1 MPWRV
6 VLKWRI
12 SNPAGFEGGTKVY
25 VNTIDPWELRRRA
38 VAALLEL
45 RAGGAWPPASASV
58 TNASPRMRSCA
69 TRTAMPRP
77 GEPLAAFPFEAL
89 RRTPDIEAP
98 GLVAVD
104 AADRLIL
111 DESASARA
119 DAVAGELVVIGDAYG
134 ALALGAAWD
143 LAARD
148 RRGTG
153 RVRVHQDALMGERAI
168 AANAAGLGLADVIAP
183 SPALDAALVTGARVV
198 LMRLP
203 RSLDALR
210 DIAGLVAERAAPDV
224 AVFAGGRIK
233 HMTRAMNDV
242 LGAFFAR
249 RRDACAAEV
258 ARAHRTLRP
267 RRSGTHAGRST
278 YRRPRAA
285 RLRRHVR
292 RREHRC
298 RHPVAPPH
306 LPDVLPGG
314 GPNDPWLDL
323 ACGNGI
329 IGAWLATRHPSS
341 FVVSSDP
348 SSSAVVGRA
357 RRCGRIVSRTACALS
372 RADALEERP
381 DASASLITLNP
392 PFHSG
397 AAVTDQIAPRL
408 FADAARVLR
417 PGGELWCVWNSP
429 LRYRAALERIV
440 GPTRQV
446 ARDPRFTVTV
456 TTRR

>member
-1 MPWRV
+1 
-6 VLKWRI
+6 
-12 SNPAGFEGGTKVY
+12 
-25 VNTIDPWELRRRA
+25 
-38 VAALLEL
+38 
-45 RAGGAWPPASASV
+45 
-58 TNASPRMRSCA
+58 
-69 TRTAMPRP
+69 MPRP
-77 GEPLAAFPFEAL
+77 GEPLAAFPFATL

-119 DAVAGELVVIGDAYG
+119 DAAADEIVVIGDAYG
-134 ALALGAAWD
+134 ALALGAAWE

-168 AANAAGLGLADVIAP
+168 AANAAGLGLADVVAP

-210 DIAGLVAERAAPDV
+210 DIAGLIAERAAPDV

-249 RRDACAAEV
+249 VDV
-258 ARAHRTLRP
+258 
-267 RRSGTHAGRST
+267 THARQKSRVLIARSPRDGRAPT
-278 YRRPRAA
+278 PAAA
-285 RLRRHVR
+285 RIDGLELRAYGGTFGGASIDAGTRLLLS
-292 RREHRC
+292 
-298 RHPVAPPH
+298 H

-314 GPNDPWLDL
+314 GPDDPWLDL

-348 SSSAVVGRA
+348 SSSAVASACETMRA
-357 RRCGRIVSRTACALS
+357 NRVEDRVRVE

>member
-1 MPWRV
+1 
-6 VLKWRI
+6 
-12 SNPAGFEGGTKVY
+12 
-25 VNTIDPWELRRRA
+25 
-38 VAALLEL
+38 
-45 RAGGAWPPASASV
+45 
-58 TNASPRMRSCA
+58 
-69 TRTAMPRP
+69 MPRP

-119 DAVAGELVVIGDAYG
+119 DAAAGEVVVIGDAYG

-168 AANAAGLGLADVIAP
+168 AANAAGLGLADVVAP

-210 DIAGLVAERAAPDV
+210 DIAGLIAERAAPDV

-249 RRDACAAEV
+249 VDV
-258 ARAHRTLRP
+258 
-267 RRSGTHAGRST
+267 THARQKSRVLIARSPRDGRAPT
-278 YRRPRAA
+278 PAAA
-285 RLRRHVR
+285 RIDGLELRAYGGTFGGTSIDAGTRLLLS
-292 RREHRC
+292 
-298 RHPVAPPH
+298 H

-314 GPNDPWLDL
+314 GPDDPWLDL

-348 SSSAVVGRA
+348 SSSAVASACETMRA
-357 RRCGRIVSRTACALS
+357 NRVEDRVRVE

-417 PGGELWCVWNSP
+417 PGGELWCVWSSP